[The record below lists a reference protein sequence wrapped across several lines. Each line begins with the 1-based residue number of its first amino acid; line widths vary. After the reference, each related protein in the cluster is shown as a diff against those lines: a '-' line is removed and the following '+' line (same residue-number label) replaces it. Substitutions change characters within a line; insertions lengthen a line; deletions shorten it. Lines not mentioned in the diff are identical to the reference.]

1 MKRFLFLAC
10 IACSIVICLASCDKK
25 DKDQQSCSIFG
36 VVTDK
41 TSGEPIK
48 NAGVELQPTG
58 TKTITGEDGHY
69 EFANVN
75 EGSYYLVV
83 TKSGYKT
90 YRSGSIFVANDNRQ
104 CDIQM
109 EKELTTLQVVDNNQ
123 HAISTI
129 DFGTDDGSNMRSFTL
144 INKSDNTINWT
155 ITHENVAWIQSI
167 NPTSGSLNYNA
178 SQSVTITIDRSQL
191 PNTENT
197 ATVHISSAEG
207 SKDITIKAGR
217 LEVVETYDC
226 TNVTGTTAVLNGKL
240 NSNVNGSVYQYGFV
254 YSTYPEFLDVK
265 NVSSSFTTIV
275 SFPGNQKG
283 TFTYSAQ
290 YLDKNKTYYV
300 RAFAETSNQAYYGKT
315 VQFTTSDGTTNYYI
329 KHPWNGGEWTW
340 QKMTQE
346 GSNYVY
352 TGYWGGYGVNINTS
366 ASDQGAK
373 WFPENEIQNAY
384 GFGMGDLTKFS
395 YNPQNETL
403 SISFANGGN
412 NWQ

>member
-1 MKRFLFLAC
+1 MKRFLYFAC
-10 IACSIVICLASCDKK
+10 IACGLVFFASCDKK
-25 DKDQQSCSIFG
+25 DKNQQSGSIYG

-48 NAGVELQPTG
+48 NAGVELQPGG

-69 EFANVN
+69 EFANVS
-75 EGSYYLVV
+75 EGSYYLMV
-83 TKSGYKT
+83 TKSGYLNVRT
-90 YRSGSIFVANDNRQ
+90 RSITVANDNKQ

-109 EKELTTLQVVDNNQ
+109 EKELATLQVVDDNQ
-123 HAISTI
+123 QAVSSI

-226 TNVTGTTAVLNGKL
+226 TNVTGTTAVFNGKL
-240 NSNVNGSVYQYGFV
+240 NSNVNGSVYRYGFV
-254 YSTYPEFLDVK
+254 YDTNPQFLDANSNYTEKGVF
-265 NVSSSFTTIV
+265 N
-275 SFPGNQKG
+275 GNQIG
-283 TFTYSAQ
+283 TFTYTAQ
-290 YLDKNKTYYV
+290 RLDKSKTYYV
-300 RAFAETSNQAYYGKT
+300 RAFAETSSGTLYYGKT
-315 VQFTTSDGTTNYYI
+315 VQFTTSDGSTNYYI

-366 ASDQGAK
+366 PSDQGAK

-384 GFGMGDLTKFS
+384 SFGQGAWTKFT
-395 YNPQNETL
+395 YNPQSERLTVE
-403 SISFANGGN
+403 FVE
-412 NWQ
+412 

>member
-1 MKRFLFLAC
+1 
-10 IACSIVICLASCDKK
+10 
-25 DKDQQSCSIFG
+25 
-36 VVTDK
+36 
-41 TSGEPIK
+41 
-48 NAGVELQPTG
+48 
-58 TKTITGEDGHY
+58 
-69 EFANVN
+69 
-75 EGSYYLVV
+75 
-83 TKSGYKT
+83 
-90 YRSGSIFVANDNRQ
+90 
-104 CDIQM
+104 M
-109 EKELTTLQVVDNNQ
+109 EKELATLQVVDDNQ
-123 HAISTI
+123 QPISSI
-129 DFGTDDGSNMRSFTL
+129 DFGTSDGSNMRSFNL
-144 INKSDNTINWT
+144 LNKSDKTINWT

-226 TNVTGTTAVLNGKL
+226 TNVTGTTAVFNGKL
-240 NSNVNGSVYQYGFV
+240 NSNVNGSVYRYGFV
-254 YSTYPEFLDVK
+254 YDTNPQFLDANSTYTDKAVF
-265 NVSSSFTTIV
+265 N
-275 SFPGNQKG
+275 GNQIG
-283 TFTYSAQ
+283 TFTYTAQ
-290 YLDKNKTYYV
+290 RLDKSKTYYV
-300 RAFAETSNQAYYGKT
+300 RAFAETSSGTFYYGKI
-315 VQFTTSDGTTNYYI
+315 VQFTTSDGSTNYYI

-384 GFGMGDLTKFS
+384 SFGQGAWTKFT
-395 YNPQNETL
+395 YNPQNERLTVE
-403 SISFANGGN
+403 FVE
-412 NWQ
+412 